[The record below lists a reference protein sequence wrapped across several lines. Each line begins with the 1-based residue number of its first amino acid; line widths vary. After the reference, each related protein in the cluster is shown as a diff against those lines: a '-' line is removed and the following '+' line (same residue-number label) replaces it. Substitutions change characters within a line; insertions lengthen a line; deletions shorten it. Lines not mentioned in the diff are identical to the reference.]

1 MMCLLFHVTTSTE
14 LIYIP
19 YFLCFEKLNAWF
31 HLISFQWCFSSRMP
45 LFSQYTKHKS
55 FVFLVI
61 LYFVICSFAFNLC
74 LACCHSLFSPFIGH
88 YAEYCFFPHVCKK
101 KKKKICSTKAIL
113 LAVNSYCSSLRGQ
126 LPCFHKLHVLALIY
140 FLVHLSLSSLI
151 VVSSFFIFFSFFLF
165 VLRVCLVLVCLL
177 IVLFSGLVFAAS
189 AFKSSPP
196 PWYSINPSWNQATL
210 TAVYY
215 MQWQHLPVY
224 TLSKTE

>member
-1 MMCLLFHVTTSTE
+1 MCLLFHVTTSTE

-88 YAEYCFFPHVCKK
+88 YAEYCFFSHVCKK
-101 KKKKICSTKAIL
+101 KKKKSVPLKQYCWLWIHI
-113 LAVNSYCSSLRGQ
+113 AVHYEVS
-126 LPCFHKLHVLALIY
+126 
-140 FLVHLSLSSLI
+140 FLVFTSSMYLLWFTSWSI
-151 VVSSFFIFFSFFLF
+151 FLF
-165 VLRVCLVLVCLL
+165 
-177 IVLFSGLVFAAS
+177 
-189 AFKSSPP
+189 
-196 PWYSINPSWNQATL
+196 
-210 TAVYY
+210 
-215 MQWQHLPVY
+215 HLW
-224 TLSKTE
+224 